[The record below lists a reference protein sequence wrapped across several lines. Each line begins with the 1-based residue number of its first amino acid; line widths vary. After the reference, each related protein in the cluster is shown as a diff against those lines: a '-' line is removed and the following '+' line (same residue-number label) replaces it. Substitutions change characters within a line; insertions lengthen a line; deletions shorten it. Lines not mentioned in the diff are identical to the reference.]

1 MMQKLRCV
9 ARTKSLANNGMQT
22 DDASRRHWNSG
33 TVYLIRD
40 CLLCDYGDP
49 RTGLSLNAC

>member
-33 TVYLIRD
+33 TVYLIRA